1 MYESRKNIRKKP
13 LPTSSQSSNISH
25 STTDS
30 YAMISK
36 SQLSDDNIT
45 SSRSRALQYQAS
57 LKKLT
62 YTVRP
67 SKSETTSIAPK
78 SSKSKHSFTNA
89 STPPT
94 ARKQPLTTR
103 HTVAAASE
111 EKVEQKP
118 SSDDEEDDL
127 TFSKLKSTFIDVVD
141 SSSTSIESKDDFIDT
156 IKSQMD
162 AQTIRIR
169 RLERALKEKDDQLIK
184 EDNENTISLLLA
196 RYPHAMD
203 MFQKQIEQDHY
214 DHQIAMCIDQFE
226 DQKARM
232 LEEYQRNFD
241 ILKIKYRSRFDDI
254 VERMISDPSRLDDEW
269 ARRVQKD
276 ADDRVEEFKRKMM
289 GSSNSHSNRKVY
301 NHHSSILNIKR

>member
-1 MYESRKNIRKKP
+1 
-13 LPTSSQSSNISH
+13 
-25 STTDS
+25 
-30 YAMISK
+30 MISK
-36 SQLSDDNIT
+36 SQLSEDNIT

-62 YTVRP
+62 YNTRP
-67 SKSETTSIAPK
+67 SKSETTSSGTK
-78 SSKSKHSFTNA
+78 SNKSKRSFTN

-94 ARKQPLTTR
+94 AAHKQPLTRQTV
-103 HTVAAASE
+103 VAAAAKE
-111 EKVEQKP
+111 EKVEQEP
-118 SSDDEEDDL
+118 GTDDEDDDDL

-184 EDNENTISLLLA
+184 GDNEKTISFLLA

-203 MFQKQIEQDHY
+203 LFQKKVEQDHY
-214 DHQIAMCIDQFE
+214 DHQIAICIDQFE

-241 ILKIKYRSRFDDI
+241 ILKMKYRSRFDDI

-276 ADDRVEEFKRKMM
+276 ADNRVEEFKRKMM
-289 GSSNSHSNRKVY
+289 GSSNSHSHSNRKVY
-301 NHHSSILNIKR
+301 NHQ

>member
-1 MYESRKNIRKKP
+1 
-13 LPTSSQSSNISH
+13 
-25 STTDS
+25 
-30 YAMISK
+30 MISK
-36 SQLSDDNIT
+36 SQLSEDNIT

-62 YTVRP
+62 YTTRP
-67 SKSETTSIAPK
+67 SKSETTSSGTK
-78 SSKSKHSFTNA
+78 SNKSKRSFANSA
-89 STPPT
+89 PPT
-94 ARKQPLTTR
+94 AHKQPLAR
-103 HTVAAASE
+103 QPVAAKE
-111 EKVEQKP
+111 EKVEQETG
-118 SSDDEEDDL
+118 SDEDNDDDL

-184 EDNENTISLLLA
+184 GDNEKTISFLLA
-196 RYPHAMD
+196 QYPHAMD
-203 MFQKQIEQDHY
+203 LFQKKVEQDHY
-214 DHQIAMCIDQFE
+214 DHQIAICIDQFE

-232 LEEYQRNFD
+232 LEEYQTNFD
-241 ILKIKYRSRFDDI
+241 ILKMKYRSRFDDI

-289 GSSNSHSNRKVY
+289 SSSNSHSHSNRKVY
-301 NHHSSILNIKR
+301 NHQ

>member
-1 MYESRKNIRKKP
+1 MYESRLNIRKKP
-13 LPTSSQSSNISH
+13 LPTSSQSSNVSN

-36 SQLSDDNIT
+36 SQLSEDNIT

-57 LKKLT
+57 LKKLN
-62 YTVRP
+62 YTTRP
-67 SKSETTSIAPK
+67 SKSETTGAG
-78 SSKSKHSFTNA
+78 SKSNKSKPFTN
-89 STPPT
+89 STPST
-94 ARKQPLTTR
+94 ARKQPLIR
-103 HTVAAASE
+103 QTVV
-111 EKVEQKP
+111 EKKE
-118 SSDDEEDDL
+118 DDEQRPDSDAEEEDDDL
-127 TFSKLKSTFIDVVD
+127 TFSKLKSTFMDVVD

-162 AQTIRIR
+162 TQTIRIR

-184 EDNENTISLLLA
+184 GDNENTVSLLLA

-203 MFQKQIEQDHY
+203 LFQKKIEQDHY
-214 DHQIAMCIDQFE
+214 DHQIAICIDQFE

-241 ILKIKYRSRFDDI
+241 ILKMKYRSRFDDI

-301 NHHSSILNIKR
+301 NHQ

>member
-13 LPTSSQSSNISH
+13 LPTSSQSSSISH
-25 STTDS
+25 STADS

-36 SQLSDDNIT
+36 SQLSEDNIIT

-62 YTVRP
+62 YTTRP
-67 SKSETTSIAPK
+67 SKSETTSTSNK
-78 SSKSKHSFTNA
+78 SSKSKH

-94 ARKQPLTTR
+94 ARKQPLAR
-103 HTVAAASE
+103 QIKQ
-111 EKVEQKP
+111 EKVEEGP
-118 SSDDEEDDL
+118 GSGAEEGEDDDL
-127 TFSKLKSTFIDVVD
+127 TFSKLKSAFMDVVD

-184 EDNENTISLLLA
+184 GDNESTVSLLLA

-203 MFQKQIEQDHY
+203 LFQKKVEQDHY
-214 DHQIAMCIDQFE
+214 DHQIAICIDQFE

-241 ILKIKYRSRFDDI
+241 MLKMKYRSRFDDI

-269 ARRVQKD
+269 ARRVQQD

-289 GSSNSHSNRKVY
+289 GSSSNSHSNRKVY
-301 NHHSSILNIKR
+301 NHQ

>member
-1 MYESRKNIRKKP
+1 MYESKKGIKKKP
-13 LPTSSQSSNISH
+13 LPISSQSSSVSN

-30 YAMISK
+30 YAMINK
-36 SQLSDDNIT
+36 SQLSEDNIT
-45 SSRSRALQYQAS
+45 GSRSRALQYQAS

-62 YTVRP
+62 FTARP
-67 SKSETTSIAPK
+67 SKSETTSTFSK
-78 SSKSKHSFTNA
+78 DNKSKHLYAKSA
-89 STPPT
+89 PHT
-94 ARKQPLTTR
+94 ARKQPLTNQ
-103 HTVAAASE
+103 TVVKDEME
-111 EKVEQKP
+111 EEEQEQG
-118 SSDDEEDDL
+118 SDDDDDDDV

-184 EDNENTISLLLA
+184 EDNESTISLLLA
-196 RYPHAMD
+196 RYPQSMD
-203 MFQKQIEQDHY
+203 LFKKKIEQDHY
-214 DHQIAMCIDQFE
+214 DHQIAICIDQFE

-232 LEEYQRNFD
+232 LEEYQRNFE
-241 ILKIKYRSRFDDI
+241 ILKLKYRSRFDDI

-289 GSSNSHSNRKVY
+289 SNSSNSKSNRKMY
-301 NHHSSILNIKR
+301 HHH

>member
-1 MYESRKNIRKKP
+1 MYESRKNIKKKP
-13 LPTSSQSSNISH
+13 LPTSSQSSNISY

-30 YAMISK
+30 YAMVSK
-36 SQLSDDNIT
+36 SQLSEDNIT

-62 YTVRP
+62 YTTRP
-67 SKSETTSIAPK
+67 SKSENTRAD
-78 SSKSKHSFTNA
+78 SKSNKSNHSITI
-89 STPPT
+89 STPLT
-94 ARKQPLTTR
+94 ARKQPLAR
-103 HTVAAASE
+103 QIVATKKQ
-111 EKVEQKP
+111 KVEEG
-118 SSDDEEDDL
+118 SGSDAEDDDL
-127 TFSKLKSTFIDVVD
+127 TFSKLKSAFIDVVD

-184 EDNENTISLLLA
+184 GDNESTIPLLLD

-203 MFQKQIEQDHY
+203 LFRKKIEQHHY
-214 DHQIAMCIDQFE
+214 DHQMAICVDQFE

-241 ILKIKYRSRFDDI
+241 FLKMKYRSRFDDI

-301 NHHSSILNIKR
+301 NHQ

>member
-1 MYESRKNIRKKP
+1 MYESKKGIKKKP
-13 LPTSSQSSNISH
+13 LPISSQSSSVSN

-36 SQLSDDNIT
+36 SQLSEDNIT
-45 SSRSRALQYQAS
+45 GSRSRALQYQAS

-62 YTVRP
+62 FTARP
-67 SKSETTSIAPK
+67 SKSETTSTFSK
-78 SSKSKHSFTNA
+78 NNKSKHLYAKSA
-89 STPPT
+89 PHT
-94 ARKQPLTTR
+94 ARKQPLTKQ
-103 HTVAAASE
+103 TVVKDEME
-111 EKVEQKP
+111 EEEEEQEQG
-118 SSDDEEDDL
+118 SDDDV

-184 EDNENTISLLLA
+184 GDNESTISLLLA
-196 RYPHAMD
+196 RYPQSMD
-203 MFQKQIEQDHY
+203 LFKKKIEQDHY
-214 DHQIAMCIDQFE
+214 DHQIAICIDQFE

-232 LEEYQRNFD
+232 LEEYQRNFE
-241 ILKIKYRSRFDDI
+241 ILKLKYRSRFDDI

-289 GSSNSHSNRKVY
+289 SSSSNSNNNSNSNRKIY
-301 NHHSSILNIKR
+301 HHHQSSII